1 MKLTRTILILAASL
15 WASSANA
22 LLTFS
27 DVSYTSNSLTFTVDG
42 DMSGYDS
49 PSFWSNN
56 QLSIRYNGDLWAG
69 PTSGYHSNSWST
81 SVFDNKSLSTSGN
94 TGNWSNPYTWSR
106 YTSSLTDAIASMRTV
121 TVNFVNNYLNIN
133 ANNAIVDFY
142 WGNGQ
147 YASNPTYL
155 ATGTSAA
162 VPLPGT
168 LMLLAL
174 GAFGLVASRRL
185 KKA

>member
-1 MKLTRTILILAASL
+1 MKLTSTILILTASL
-15 WASSANA
+15 WAGSANA

-42 DMSGYDS
+42 DMSGYAAS
-49 PSFWSNN
+49 AYNN
-56 QLSIRYNGDLWAG
+56 QFSIRYNGDLWAG

-81 SVFDNKSLSTSGN
+81 SIFDNKAISYAGN
-94 TGNWSNPYTWSR
+94 TGNFSNPYTWSN
-106 YTSSLTDAIASMRTV
+106 YSSSLSNAIASMRTV
-121 TVNFVNNYLNIN
+121 TVNFVSNFLNTN
-133 ANNAIVDFY
+133 ASNAIVDFY

-147 YASNPTYL
+147 YHSNPTYL
-155 ATGTSAA
+155 ATGTTAA

-174 GAFGLVASRRL
+174 GAFGLVASRKL